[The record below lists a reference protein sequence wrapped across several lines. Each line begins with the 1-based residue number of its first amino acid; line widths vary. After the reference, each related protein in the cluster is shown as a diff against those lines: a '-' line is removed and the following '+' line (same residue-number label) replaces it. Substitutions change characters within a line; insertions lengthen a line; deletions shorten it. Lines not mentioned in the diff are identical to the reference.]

1 MCASMNDELVMRW
14 NPLLMRIMWAFVR
27 VRGKDKKL
35 LLSNVQS
42 VRHRLTLILFIAKTR
57 MKCPRNEHCPMA
69 CVANN
74 KQ

>member
-42 VRHRLTLILFIAKTR
+42 SVRHYYSI
-57 MKCPRNEHCPMA
+57 HCQDKDEMS
-69 CVANN
+69 
-74 KQ
+74 KK